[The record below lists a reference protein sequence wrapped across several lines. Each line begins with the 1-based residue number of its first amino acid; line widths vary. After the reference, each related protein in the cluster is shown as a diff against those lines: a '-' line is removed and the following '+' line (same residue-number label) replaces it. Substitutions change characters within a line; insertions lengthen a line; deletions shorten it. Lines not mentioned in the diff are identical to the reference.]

1 MLKSLKFKS
10 TAGDGCH
17 MDVDWLMECMW
28 AHIEHVCN
36 TFPLGWVFRW
46 LLRFILYAVD
56 FMLIISCSSY
66 ACFHAHLMSTQC
78 VTVLMNIRY
87 ADVIVNVRWMKSR
100 ISSRIRSQHLFFSL
114 QNITVNEMWVE
125 LRDLEPYTIY
135 TVDIYAF
142 IDGSTHAGNVTSIQG
157 RTLETGNWSSC
168 LGNKALEYAS
178 THWDR

>member
-1 MLKSLKFKS
+1 MLKSVKFKS

-87 ADVIVNVRWMKSR
+87 ADVIVNVRCMNSR
-100 ISSRIRSQHLFFSL
+100 ISSRIRSQHLFFTTEH
-114 QNITVNEMWVE
+114 NCERNVGRIERFRTVYHLHCWYICFHRREYPCWQ
-125 LRDLEPYTIY
+125 RHIHS
-135 TVDIYAF
+135 
-142 IDGSTHAGNVTSIQG
+142 GTHFGN
-157 RTLETGNWSSC
+157 R
-168 LGNKALEYAS
+168 
-178 THWDR
+178 